1 MFETLSDRL
10 NDVFQRMGKK
20 GRLSEGDVDEA
31 MREVRRALLE
41 ADVNFKVVRDFVA
54 AVRERSIGGEV
65 ASALTPAQQV
75 IQIVDDEL
83 IKILGSER
91 VPLETA
97 TPPPTII
104 MLVGLQGSGKTTHAS
119 KLANF
124 LKKEGR
130 RPLLVAADIYR
141 PAAID
146 QLQTLGEQ
154 INVPVHAEG
163 TTESP
168 VKIAQNAIKLAKD
181 RGYNPVIIDT
191 AGRLQID
198 ERMMQELEDVT
209 AAVHPT
215 ETLLVAD
222 AMTGQEAV
230 SVAEEFHRR
239 LTLTGLILTKMDG
252 DARGG
257 AALSIRSVVGVPI
270 KFIGTGERVD
280 ALEPFYPDRLAS
292 RILGMGDVLTLIER
306 AQSETTEEETQ
317 KLQEK
322 MLGGSFNL
330 EDFLSQLQQI
340 KRMGPLSQIL
350 EMIPGIGQAVRQ
362 QNVQIGDDEFKTV
375 EAMIHSMTF
384 EERRHPEIIKPSRRK
399 RIAAGSGT
407 TQAEVNQLLNQ
418 FKQMQKMMEQ
428 MGNLG
433 GGKRGGKLRG
443 LLSGNPLGGMNPQE
457 LEAMM
462 QGNGGMPALG
472 HGSTPARPAQPAR
485 KKTNKKKKAK
495 RRR

>member
-1 MFETLSDRL
+1 
-10 NDVFQRMGKK
+10 
-20 GRLSEGDVDEA
+20 
-31 MREVRRALLE
+31 
-41 ADVNFKVVRDFVA
+41 
-54 AVRERSIGGEV
+54 
-65 ASALTPAQQV
+65 
-75 IQIVDDEL
+75 
-83 IKILGSER
+83 
-91 VPLETA
+91 
-97 TPPPTII
+97 
-104 MLVGLQGSGKTTHAS
+104 
-119 KLANF
+119 
-124 LKKEGR
+124 
-130 RPLLVAADIYR
+130 
-141 PAAID
+141 
-146 QLQTLGEQ
+146 
-154 INVPVHAEG
+154 
-163 TTESP
+163 
-168 VKIAQNAIKLAKD
+168 
-181 RGYNPVIIDT
+181 
-191 AGRLQID
+191 
-198 ERMMQELEDVT
+198 
-209 AAVHPT
+209 
-215 ETLLVAD
+215 
-222 AMTGQEAV
+222 
-230 SVAEEFHRR
+230 
-239 LTLTGLILTKMDG
+239 
-252 DARGG
+252 
-257 AALSIRSVVGVPI
+257 
-270 KFIGTGERVD
+270 
-280 ALEPFYPDRLAS
+280 
-292 RILGMGDVLTLIER
+292 MGDVLTLIER

-362 QNVQIGDDEFKTV
+362 HNEQIGDDEFKNV

-472 HGSTPARPAQPAR
+472 RGTAPARPAQQPR
-485 KKTNKKKKAK
+485 KKANKKKKAK